1 MVLLIII
8 LILLDQI
15 TKYFLTSTINYGA
28 AFGILQNQRLLL
40 IIISIIVIITCIYYY
55 KKYKLPLSFILAGTI
70 SNLIDRIFLG
80 YVRDFIDFKIW
91 PVFNLADVFNCI
103 GVFLLIYFLIKKK

>member
-40 IIISIIVIITCIYYY
+40 IIISLVVARMNTSGSSIMN
-55 KKYKLPLSFILAGTI
+55 FF
-70 SNLIDRIFLG
+70 RF
-80 YVRDFIDFKIW
+80 
-91 PVFNLADVFNCI
+91 
-103 GVFLLIYFLIKKK
+103 GVS